1 MWPRP
6 PPLASRKMRRKHG
19 QTLNSAFLSVQI
31 KASVFRSLAA
41 SVPAGDSSATA
52 PSNEVGAMQHVLI
65 DACGWV
71 ACMDAQLNVEREL
84 EALLGP
90 CAWAVLPSVI
100 EELERLQHQRTRS
113 KPLLLNLLEQKSSVV
128 EPPVKGHTDD
138 ELLALSIERSWAV

>member
-1 MWPRP
+1 
-6 PPLASRKMRRKHG
+6 
-19 QTLNSAFLSVQI
+19 
-31 KASVFRSLAA
+31 
-41 SVPAGDSSATA
+41 
-52 PSNEVGAMQHVLI
+52 MQHVLI

-128 EPPVKGHTDD
+128 EPPVEGHTDD
-138 ELLALSIERSWAV
+138 ELLALSIERSWAVLTVDTALKRRLYEANITVVEVKQNNHLALIDSL